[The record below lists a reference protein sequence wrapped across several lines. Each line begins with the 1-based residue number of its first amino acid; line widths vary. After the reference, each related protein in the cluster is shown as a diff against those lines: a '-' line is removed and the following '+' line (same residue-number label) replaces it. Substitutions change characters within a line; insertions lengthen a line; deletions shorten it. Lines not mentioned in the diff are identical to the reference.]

1 MHSESNQ
8 PDPSK
13 QSSQSEQQPEHADRA
28 EVQTS
33 QQLDSQSTPSEPVAH
48 TSNHDNNEEEAIA
61 ADVNNSSDLPESSEQ
76 SEQSE
81 LTSQSEALSPTVANM
96 DQPLEPSD
104 QQVEKLPKRRKISAW
119 RLWAPL
125 GLQSLL
131 ILSVLVAPV
140 QTHLTGKT
148 AVLRTQ
154 PIDPYDLLRGYS
166 QTLSYDISNLDNLQK
181 LPGWE
186 TIPKRRDRSP
196 GLEPVFYGD
205 TSFYLVL
212 QAPDNSYSN
221 QAPNPWQPIRISKDL
236 PTDLA
241 SNQVAI
247 KGKFEWSGATY
258 GLERYYMPEAR
269 RDEIN
274 DAVQI
279 ANRNQTGAVE
289 IKVRQDGYAVPVKL
303 WVGQEAF
310 EF

>member
-8 PDPSK
+8 PDQSK

-28 EVQTS
+28 EAQAS
-33 QQLDSQSTPSEPVAH
+33 EQPDSQSTPSEPVAH
-48 TSNHDNNEEEAIA
+48 TSNHDDNE
-61 ADVNNSSDLPESSEQ
+61 
-76 SEQSE
+76 
-81 LTSQSEALSPTVANM
+81 
-96 DQPLEPSD
+96 
-104 QQVEKLPKRRKISAW
+104 VEKLPKRRKISAW

-212 QAPDNSYSN
+212 QAPYNSYSN
-221 QAPNPWQPIRISKDL
+221 QAPNPWQPVRISKDL